1 MRLVMVPSFAR
12 TNTIVLVNINDLSV
26 QPITFGLHGSG
37 SGSGSGGAGSG
48 QGRSGSAAAG
58 AGAGAAAAKKG

>member
-1 MRLVMVPSFAR
+1 MVPSFAR

-37 SGSGSGGAGSG
+37 GAGSG
-48 QGRSGSAAAG
+48 QGRSGSAG
-58 AGAGAAAAKKG
+58 GAGAAAAKKG